1 MARGATGLLVLLL
14 CAAGSTRA
22 LALVQTTAPAT
33 IEFSENPVRSDQVVV
48 SWPAPTG
55 GGDSHLELYTFTGER
70 ILTATIAAPSNE
82 YVWDLTLGGTR
93 RVVNGAYIVVVKVDG
108 QTYRRRL
115 FVDRPAP

>member
-22 LALVQTTAPAT
+22 RAFVQTGAPAAL
-33 IEFSENPVRSDQVVV
+33 EFSENPVRSDQVVV
-48 SWPAPTG
+48 SWPTPT
-55 GGDSHLELYTFTGER
+55 GDSHLEIYTFTGER
-70 ILTATIAAPSNE
+70 VFTATIAAPGNE

-93 RVVNGAYIVVVKVDG
+93 RVVNGAYIVVVNVPG

-115 FVDRPAP
+115 FIDRPAP